1 MQKTQKEH
9 YVPVMYYRNFYAKE
23 DNVETN
29 SLKDL
34 LTCYYVGS
42 NKPFND
48 NGRNIAHKRNL
59 YEYSNDEKF
68 VNDIENKFSSNVE
81 RPMKSKFDELLR
93 KSYEINKSYELDKE
107 NAYDFCLYIST
118 QMFRHP
124 KTMPFMFQLLLNVAS
139 RESGLEFKHTQENL
153 NEAKRILMTEIS
165 NLHSEWNTKTADLIL
180 NKHKVLI
187 IKSEKIHFFTSDM
200 PIFMNAEVEN
210 YNQVTFDKIDFYFP
224 LNPDFCMA
232 IISENTMILSEE
244 ENDEDV
250 TIDTLTRALLGL
262 ALLSSN
268 LIVSD
273 GLTDEFINTI
283 NEAYVGILKEKE
295 KIEAFRKTIKI

>member
-1 MQKTQKEH
+1 MK
-9 YVPVMYYRNFYAKE
+9 
-23 DNVETN
+23 
-29 SLKDL
+29 SL
-34 LTCYYVGS
+34 LTTL
-42 NKPFND
+42 K
-48 NGRNIAHKRNL
+48 K
-59 YEYSNDEKF
+59 
-68 VNDIENKFSSNVE
+68 KFSSNVE
-81 RPMKSKFDELLR
+81 KPMKPKFDELI
-93 KSYEINKSYELDKE
+93 KNSYEINKSYELDKE

-139 RESGLEFKHTQENL
+139 RESSLELKHTQENL

-165 NLHSEWNTKTADLIL
+165 DLHSEWNTKTADLIL

-187 IKSEKIHFFTSDM
+187 IKSEKIHFFASDM

-232 IISENTMILSEE
+232 IISENTMILLEE
-244 ENDEDV
+244 ENDESV
-250 TIDTLTRALLGL
+250 TIDTLTKALLGL

-273 GLTDEFINTI
+273 GLTNEFINTI
-283 NEAYVGILKEKE
+283 NEVYVSILKEKE
-295 KIEAFRKTIKI
+295 KIEIFRKTIKI